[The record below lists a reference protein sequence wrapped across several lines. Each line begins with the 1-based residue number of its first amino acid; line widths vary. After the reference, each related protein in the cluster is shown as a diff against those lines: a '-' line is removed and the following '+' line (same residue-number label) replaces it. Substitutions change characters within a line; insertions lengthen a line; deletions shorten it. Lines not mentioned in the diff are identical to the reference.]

1 MSCGVLA
8 GWLSQ
13 MGLPPL
19 LPVALLVLFVGP
31 ALACV
36 VMGKMGVVH
45 ARDGLASGVAAAASF
60 GIYWSAAIYFKTE
73 DNPRWVLWVVPA
85 LALAVFGIPSA
96 LLAGGLTE
104 VVRRDVRRK

>member
-1 MSCGVLA
+1 MTHSWVSAVSATLAGMSCGVLA

-36 VMGKMGVVH
+36 VLGKMGVVH

-60 GIYWSAAIYFKTE
+60 GIYWSAAIR
-73 DNPRWVLWVVPA
+73 PRT
-85 LALAVFGIPSA
+85 I
-96 LLAGGLTE
+96 LAGSCGSFRPWRWQFSEYRLPC
-104 VVRRDVRRK
+104 